1 MPATYFPEGNTSL
14 ATDTELRSLHKTAWS
29 LYDNFAPGDSSP
41 FPEGNKPLASD
52 DEQRLQQKIVA
63 LMP

>member
-1 MPATYFPEGNTSL
+1 MPAFFPENNSSL
-14 ATDTELRSLHKTAWS
+14 ATDDSLRSKAKICQL
-29 LYDNFAPGDSSP
+29 LYDSFSPGDPTP

-52 DEQRLQQKIVA
+52 DEQRLDQKIVA